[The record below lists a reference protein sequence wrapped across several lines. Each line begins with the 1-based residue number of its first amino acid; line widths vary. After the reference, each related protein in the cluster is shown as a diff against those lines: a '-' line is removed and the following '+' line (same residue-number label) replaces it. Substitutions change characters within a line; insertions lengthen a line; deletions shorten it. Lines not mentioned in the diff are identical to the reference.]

1 MNNRSRVAAVVP
13 AYNEAGRITSVLDI
27 ISSAPSV
34 DEILIV
40 TDGCTDSTNDE
51 VRAWLDARADQSRPN
66 CRLYALT
73 TNIGK
78 GGAMTYGAHR
88 TDAEVLLFL
97 DADLIGLKVQQVE
110 DIVKPCLMED
120 PADMCTGLF
129 GAVRGGLFGWWLGVC
144 HRFWPSMTGQRAIR
158 RDLFL
163 SIPGLTHSR
172 YSVETA
178 ITRFAMADP
187 SIRVDHIYLHDV
199 THPIKEEK
207 QGAWKGSLN
216 RMRMY
221 YEIYS
226 FIGIDICR
234 RHVDNLA
241 TRYRQEAVRL
251 RERLNSK

>member
-1 MNNRSRVAAVVP
+1 MNNRPRVAAIIP
-13 AYNEAGRITSVLDI
+13 AYNEEGRITAVLDVI
-27 ISSAPSV
+27 TQAKNV
-34 DEILIV
+34 DEVLVV
-40 TDGCTDSTNDE
+40 TDGCTDGTNDE
-51 VRAWLDARADQSRPN
+51 VKAWIDVRSATAQPEV
-66 CRLYALT
+66 RLFALT
-73 TNIGK
+73 QNIGK

-110 DIVKPCLMED
+110 DLVAPLLTEG
-120 PADMCTGLF
+120 PADMCCGLF
-129 GAVRGGLFGWWLGVC
+129 GSVRGGLFGWWLGVC

-158 RDLFL
+158 RDVFL
-163 SIPGLTHSR
+163 SVPNLTHSR

-187 SIRVDHIYLHDV
+187 SIRVDYVYLHDV

-207 QGAWKGSLN
+207 QGAWLGSIN

-226 FIGIDICR
+226 FIAVDIAR
-234 RHVDNLA
+234 RQADNVVE
-241 TRYRQEAVRL
+241 RYRQEAVRL
-251 RERLNSK
+251 KERMNNK